1 MKEIWKP
8 IKGYEGL
15 YEISNKGRVKSLA
28 RYYKAFGYRKIRIE
42 EKIMSPVESPQGYY
56 QIGLSKEGAKK
67 HVQIH
72 RLVAQ
77 AFIPNPQNLP
87 FINHK
92 DENKKNNCIDN
103 LEWCTPEYNVNYG
116 SGIARAEETRKTK
129 KIKRA
134 EKIRKA
140 KQLRKLAKKDE
151 IEIVLKEANMTK
163 TVLANDLGITIGAL
177 NQRIYKS
184 KNKDQYRKEI
194 LEIIKEH
201 INKQ

>member
-1 MKEIWKP
+1 MWRP

-28 RYYKAFGYRKIRIE
+28 RYYKAFGYRKIIIE

-77 AFIPNPQNLP
+77 AFIPNPQSLP

-92 DENKKNNCIDN
+92 DENKKNNCVDN
-103 LEWCTPEYNVNYG
+103 LEWCTPLSLFWYWSISSLVYLFD
-116 SGIARAEETRKTK
+116 S
-129 KIKRA
+129 
-134 EKIRKA
+134 
-140 KQLRKLAKKDE
+140 
-151 IEIVLKEANMTK
+151 MS
-163 TVLANDLGITIGAL
+163 AL
-177 NQRIYKS
+177 SVVGVFCKP
-184 KNKDQYRKEI
+184 
-194 LEIIKEH
+194 
-201 INKQ
+201 

>member
-1 MKEIWKP
+1 MWRS

-28 RYYKAFGYRKIRIE
+28 RYYKAFGYRKIIIE

-77 AFIPNPQNLP
+77 AFIPNPQSLP

-92 DENKKNNCIDN
+92 DENKKNNCVDN

-116 SGIARAEETRKTK
+116 SGIARAKEARKTK

-134 EKIRKA
+134 EEIRKA
-140 KQLRKLAKKDE
+140 KQLRKPAKKDE
-151 IEIVLKEANMTK
+151 IEMVLKEANMTK

-201 INKQ
+201 KNKQ

>member
-1 MKEIWKP
+1 MKEMWRS

-28 RYYKAFGYRKIRIE
+28 RYYKAFGYRKIIIE

-77 AFIPNPQNLP
+77 AFIPNPQSLP

-92 DENKKNNCIDN
+92 DENKKNNCVDN

-116 SGIARAEETRKTK
+116 SGIARAKEARKTK

-134 EKIRKA
+134 EEIRKA
-140 KQLRKLAKKDE
+140 KQLRKPAKKDE
-151 IEIVLKEANMTK
+151 IEMVLKEANMTK

-201 INKQ
+201 KNKQ